1 MHRRP
6 VSQRSD
12 LTWRELSDLGCN
24 WHPGKSVIDIAN
36 NRACLVKMEVAMFEG
51 RNVTERV
58 TRQVLPQNT
67 RLCEYVYFDQTI
79 FDLRETQCNSTATFL
94 QLSSSGAWS

>member
-1 MHRRP
+1 
-6 VSQRSD
+6 
-12 LTWRELSDLGCN
+12 
-24 WHPGKSVIDIAN
+24 
-36 NRACLVKMEVAMFEG
+36 MFEG

-79 FDLRETQCNSTATFL
+79 FDRREAQCNSTATFL